1 MQIRRFQ
8 QSLKH
13 NRTELID
20 AVYLILLQG
29 VNQLLP
35 IFVMPYLMKTLGATG
50 YGYIGYSLSVI
61 QYLTIVVDF
70 GFNLSATKHIAQ
82 VADDEEARSRVFWN
96 VVAAKSL
103 LLGSTL
109 LILTLLVVFVP
120 TFQVYGKAI
129 LATAPMLVG
138 SAFTFMWFFQGI
150 GRIRMFSVLNT
161 VSKLALLPLIFV
173 FVKTSDDYVLAA
185 CLQALVFVSTA
196 LFSNLYL
203 VRCKLVDWHLP
214 KWQQVRREIAV
225 SFPLFLSS
233 ASTSVYTQLIVV
245 VLGFCCTTE
254 EIGKYSSADRIMRAL
269 CFLLY
274 TPLSQVFFPR
284 ISMLAAKAREE
295 SLSLFRQVRAL
306 VLLVMV
312 VLGVTMWMGSGW
324 LPAFLGSDYAGLDV
338 YLRIFALVPIAIGI
352 GGVYGQMGLVALGNE
367 STNRRFRDVYFLAAL
382 AALVLM
388 GVLIPLFHAVGASI
402 VVVAT
407 ELIVACLM
415 VYNLKKYLSQ
425 CW

>member
-1 MQIRRFQ
+1 MRLTRIK
-8 QSLKH
+8 QSLNK
-13 NRTELID
+13 NSKELVD
-20 AVYLILLQG
+20 SLYLMLLQG
-29 VNQLLP
+29 INQMLP
-35 IFVMPYLMKTLGATG
+35 ILVMPYLMIKLGATG
-50 YGYIGYSLSVI
+50 YGYIGFALSVI
-61 QYLTIVVDF
+61 QYLVIIVDF
-70 GFNLSATKHIAQ
+70 GFNLSATKRIA
-82 VADDEEARSRVFWN
+82 VAADNKEQLSRVFWN
-96 VVAAKSL
+96 VVAAKTL
-103 LLGSTL
+103 LALFTTLLL
-109 LILTLLVVFVP
+109 LILTLTVP
-120 TFQVYGKAI
+120 TFQTYSKAI
-129 LATAPMLVG
+129 YATLPMLVG

-415 VYNLKKYLSQ
+415 VYNFKKYLSQ